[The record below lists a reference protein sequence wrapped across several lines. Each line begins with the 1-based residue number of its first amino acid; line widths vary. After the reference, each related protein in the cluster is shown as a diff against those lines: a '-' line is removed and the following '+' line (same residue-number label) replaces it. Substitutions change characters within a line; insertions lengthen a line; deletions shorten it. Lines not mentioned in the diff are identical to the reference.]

1 MLLFESVPT
10 ILSAQ
15 TQFGLHTRGVPKF
28 LSLSQKCLKSEKKN
42 SVHMV
47 RILSYQP
54 IFVHFKFNV
63 LIAIYFFGTP
73 CWLPH
78 FIFRTRH
85 PTGLKPISRALH
97 GGRTVVRPAATGSC
111 AIAIIMISATIQLHM
126 VFLRSYSFQLFS
138 FSSKQK
144 CFKKYKKYSYHYFQ
158 YYVVNSKMRVYP
170 FQA

>member
-1 MLLFESVPT
+1 MLFYQCFLWT
-10 ILSAQ
+10 ILWGKFCCYSQRTDTIWSA
-15 TQFGLHTRGVPKF
+15 HTGCPKIF
-28 LSLSQKCLKSEKKN
+28 IFVAKMFEIWKT

-138 FSSKQK
+138 FSSRQK
-144 CFKKYKKYSYHYFQ
+144 CFKKYKNIIIIIF
-158 YYVVNSKMRVYP
+158 NIM
-170 FQA
+170 